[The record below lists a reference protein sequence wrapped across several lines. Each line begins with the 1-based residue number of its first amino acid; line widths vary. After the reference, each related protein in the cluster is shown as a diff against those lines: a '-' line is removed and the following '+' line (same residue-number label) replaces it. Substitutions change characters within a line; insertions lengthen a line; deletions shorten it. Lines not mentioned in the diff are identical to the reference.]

1 MDDIDKVIKKY
12 GYQSLISEIVRRQQG
27 LRYFGNVKR
36 RGAPKAML
44 GDLWGL
50 QDVFNHFKT
59 KHPRETAES
68 IADRVL
74 KFIRDY
80 RSWDKRPDLYGKEL
94 DDNKSMYQKVSWLG
108 NYGAKKITAKT
119 VVNKL
124 TALRKETLRFAGR
137 AIDDSFTLSFTT
149 TDLMEDEVFVDD
161 PRDYL

>member
-27 LRYFGNVKR
+27 SSYFGNVKR
-36 RGAPKAML
+36 RGAPRTML

-50 QDVFNHFKT
+50 QDVFNHYKT

-74 KFIRDY
+74 KFLREY
-80 RSWDKRPDLYGKEL
+80 RSWEKRVDLYAKEL
-94 DDNKSMYQKVSWLG
+94 LDNKDMYQKIKWIG
-108 NYGAKKITAKT
+108 NYGAKKIAAKT
-119 VVNKL
+119 IVNKMS
-124 TALRKETLRFAGR
+124 TLRKETLRFAGR
-137 AIDDSFTLSFTT
+137 AIDDSFTKAFTT
-149 TDLMEDEVFVDD
+149 NDLMEDEVFVDD